1 MEYYI
6 SPKIIMKVIKQ
17 CVNCPQI
24 MANESSRIKMCTDV
38 KLEMWEDLKT
48 TQEIEVTWLKTITIM
63 EELCFS
69 FVLMFNVIT
78 R

>member
-6 SPKIIMKVIKQ
+6 SPKIIMKVINQ

-24 MANESSRIKMCTDV
+24 MANEPSRIKTCTDV

-48 TQEIEVTWLKTITIM
+48 TQEIEVTWKLSQLWKGCVH
-63 EELCFS
+63 LF
-69 FVLMFNVIT
+69 
-78 R
+78 

>member
-6 SPKIIMKVIKQ
+6 SPKIIMKVINQ

-48 TQEIEVTWLKTITIM
+48 TQEIEVT
-63 EELCFS
+63 
-69 FVLMFNVIT
+69 
-78 R
+78 